1 MVRAEDYLELIE
13 RSTYHGE
20 RVRPT

>member
-1 MVRAEDYLELIE
+1 MVRAEVYLELIE